1 MRIPNWLPRG
11 KLVCHARILA
21 LKFAHQRV
29 SGRFLACCPFQY
41 QRHLSENTFL
51 YWLVKERWPLFQSML
66 AEQGV
71 FSIEIE
77 KCEKS
82 GGKVKINSCIEDP
95 EVIEE
100 VLEPGDA

>member
-1 MRIPNWLPRG
+1 
-11 KLVCHARILA
+11 
-21 LKFAHQRV
+21 
-29 SGRFLACCPFQY
+29 
-41 QRHLSENTFL
+41 
-51 YWLVKERWPLFQSML
+51 ML